1 MLHFQ
6 PEVYEFVKQ
15 HPDMKAPDL
24 CRLINKTFG
33 LNLKYSRVWE
43 WQQKYVK
50 GGYKKKNKPTW
61 SALPVGTEFKRGAQG
76 YIVVR
81 TETGAKPKHH
91 IIWEKEH
98 DPIKPDEVLIFLDGN
113 RENFDL
119 DNLFLTKRRYLSVIN
134 RILKDKEVSPETR
147 KTAINLAILKVTI
160 SDKEIIIKA
169 NKKEVHPLTT
179 LQKKVLDLHL
189 QGLSNFDIAT
199 KLGCD
204 MSVVSKTVRKYKF
217 GYYDNV
223 YASASGDQ

>member
-15 HPDMKAPDL
+15 HPNMKAPDL

-50 GGYKKKNKPTW
+50 GGFKKKNKPTW

-98 DPIKPDEVLIFLDGN
+98 EPIKSDEVLIFLDGN
-113 RENFDL
+113 RENFDI
-119 DNLFLTKRRYLSVIN
+119 DNLYLTKRRYLSIIN
-134 RILKDKEVSPETR
+134 RILKDKDVSPETR
-147 KTAINLAILKVTI
+147 KTAINLAILKVTV
-160 SDKEIIIKA
+160 SDKEIVLKS
-169 NKKEVHPLTT
+169 KKEQPRITE
-179 LQKKVLDLHL
+179 LQKRVVDLHI
-189 QGLSNFDIAT
+189 QGKTNFEIT
-199 KLGCD
+199 TELKCNP
-204 MSVVSKTVRKYKF
+204 SVVSKAVRRYQL
-217 GYYDNV
+217 GYYDK
-223 YASASGDQ
+223 YYKPSLPQS